1 MTDDDDND
9 FTIDAQTNVQN
20 LDIIGRILVNV
31 SKGKPIDSMT
41 ALLCS
46 TLLAECRVYSTRR
59 DNDLVN
65 DDNSQIIKNEIAQFK
80 QEEQN
85 SVSDAADE
93 ILADLRKN
101 GINI

>member
-1 MTDDDDND
+1 MTNNND

-31 SKGKPIDSMT
+31 SKGKPIDSMA

-65 DDNSQIIKNEIAQFK
+65 DDNSQIIKNEIEQFK